1 MTNNLTKTIH
11 YKDLSYKD
19 KAAYALAIAAFTV
32 GWAIT
37 VAGFIVPPL
46 GQIHSTVLWVLG
58 QSLLFSGSVIGI
70 AQYYS
75 AQLRDFKH
83 NIGET
88 IEQHIRRHE
97 DQRLEE

>member
-1 MTNNLTKTIH
+1 MTINQTINK
-11 YKDLSYKD
+11 YKDLSFKD

-83 NIGET
+83 NIGDT
-88 IEQHIRRHE
+88 IEQHIRSYE
-97 DQRLEE
+97 EQRLEQ

>member
-1 MTNNLTKTIH
+1 MTINQTINK
-11 YKDLSYKD
+11 YKDLSFKD

-88 IEQHIRRHE
+88 IEQHIRSYE
-97 DQRLEE
+97 EQRLEQ

>member
-1 MTNNLTKTIH
+1 MTINQTINK
-11 YKDLSYKD
+11 YKDLSFKD

-37 VAGFIVPPL
+37 IAGFIVPPL
-46 GQIHSTVLWVLG
+46 GEINSTVLWVLG

-75 AQLRDFKH
+75 AQLRDFKG
-83 NIGET
+83 NINRT
-88 IEQHIRRHE
+88 IEEHIRRYD
-97 DQRLEE
+97 DQRLEQ

>member
-1 MTNNLTKTIH
+1 MTINQTINK
-11 YKDLSYKD
+11 YKDLSFKD

-32 GWAIT
+32 GSAIT

-88 IEQHIRRHE
+88 IEQHIRSYE
-97 DQRLEE
+97 EQRLEQ